1 MRVLAALVLIL
12 AVVLIGMAARG
23 EFGPSASPIVRATDR
38 PPTSATATATATS
51 TATASGPR
59 AITVTL
65 TEQELTTA
73 AQSYT
78 PLTVSGITVTD
89 PKIKLEP
96 GRLTLTATGRAFI
109 VSGPI
114 VVVASP
120 LVSNGTAAAKIE
132 SATFAGLGLPEGT
145 KKDVADTFARVLASN
160 IPLGMRVTSLTVNSG
175 NLVVEAVPV

>member
-1 MRVLAALVLIL
+1 
-12 AVVLIGMAARG
+12 MAAIG
-23 EFGPSASPIVRATDR
+23 QFGPATPSPVARGTARPTPTGATVA
-38 PPTSATATATATS
+38 PTP
-51 TATASGPR
+51 SGPR

-65 TEQELTTA
+65 TEQELTKA
-73 AQSYT
+73 AQDYT

-109 VSGPI
+109 VSGPV

-120 LVSNGTAAAKIE
+120 VVSNGAAGAKIE
-132 SATFAGLGLPEGT
+132 SATFAGLSLPEST

-160 IPLGMRVTSLTVNSG
+160 IPSGMRVTSVTVNAGS
-175 NLVVEAVPV
+175 LVVEAVPA

>member
-12 AVVLIGMAARG
+12 AVVLIGMAALG
-23 EFGPSASPIVRATDR
+23 EFGPSAPPVVRATGR
-38 PPTSATATATATS
+38 PLTSATAAATAS
-51 TATASGPR
+51 ATASGPR

-65 TEQELTTA
+65 TEQELTKA
-73 AQSYT
+73 AQNYT

-89 PKIKLEP
+89 PKITLQP

-120 LVSNGTAAAKIE
+120 LVSNGAAGAKIE
-132 SATFAGLGLPEGT
+132 SATFAGLGLPDST
-145 KKDVADTFARVLASN
+145 KNDVADTFARVLASN
-160 IPLGMRVTSLTVNSG
+160 IPSGVRVTSVTVNAG

>member
-1 MRVLAALVLIL
+1 MRVLAAVVLIL
-12 AVVLIGMAARG
+12 AVVIIGMAARG
-23 EFGPSASPIVRATDR
+23 DFGPSPSPIVRATSR
-38 PPTSATATATATS
+38 PLTSASATA

-73 AQSYT
+73 AQSYM

-114 VVVASP
+114 VVIASP
-120 LVSNGTAAAKIE
+120 LVSNGAAAAKIE
-132 SATFAGLGLPEGT
+132 SATFAGLGLPEST

-160 IPLGMRVTSLTVNSG
+160 IPSGLRVTSLSVNSG